1 MNYDIDGRV
10 FNGEEKSSLD
20 RLFRQIRIT
29 NLLSIYSNLSVHII
43 IIIYKTLCILQS
55 IVSSININL
64 PYFDID

>member
-43 IIIYKTLCILQS
+43 IIYKTLCILQS

-64 PYFDID
+64 PSFDID